1 MDNPATESTGSLDP
15 NQAAALFSSMI
26 DDSGNIV
33 AQEPPKEEAAQPE
46 AKVEEQKAEP
56 EQPEVETQPED
67 DPIVTVKIDGKD
79 VEVKLSELKNGY
91 QRQADYTRK
100 TMEVAEKRKEAD
112 SETIKAREERETYAR
127 GLQQAQALLQAQLQE
142 QNQIDWQKLLSDD
155 PVEYLKQQ
163 HLYQQRQ
170 AQLQQAHG
178 EMQKI
183 AAIHKAETEKAY
195 ADYLKQQEG
204 ELLAKLPEWKDESKA
219 KAEREA
225 ITQFLMD
232 NGYTSKEVTGI
243 SDHRAVV
250 MARKAMLYDTMM
262 QKAQAAAK
270 KVENLPTKVQRSG
283 DGDKPNLD
291 KRTAAYQ
298 KLSKSGRVEDAAA
311 IFADM
316 LG

>member
-1 MDNPATESTGSLDP
+1 
-15 NQAAALFSSMI
+15 
-26 DDSGNIV
+26 
-33 AQEPPKEEAAQPE
+33 
-46 AKVEEQKAEP
+46 
-56 EQPEVETQPED
+56 
-67 DPIVTVKIDGKD
+67 
-79 VEVKLSELKNGY
+79 
-91 QRQADYTRK
+91 
-100 TMEVAEKRKEAD
+100 
-112 SETIKAREERETYAR
+112 
-127 GLQQAQALLQAQLQE
+127 
-142 QNQIDWQKLLSDD
+142 
-155 PVEYLKQQ
+155 
-163 HLYQQRQ
+163 
-170 AQLQQAHG
+170 
-178 EMQKI
+178 MQKI
-183 AAIHKAETEKAY
+183 AAIHKAETEKAH

-232 NGYTSKEVTGI
+232 NGYTSKEVSGI